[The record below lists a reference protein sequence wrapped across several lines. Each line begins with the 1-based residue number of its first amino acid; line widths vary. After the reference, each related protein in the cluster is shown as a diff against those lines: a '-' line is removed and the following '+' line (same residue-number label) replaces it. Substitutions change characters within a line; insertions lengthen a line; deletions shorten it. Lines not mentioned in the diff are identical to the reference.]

1 MLTKTLILSS
11 RYPTDLT
18 PPNITS
24 HHRWRRTFTISLH
37 VGSLL
42 TSLVAISL
50 FAAAIPRWNANFFHN
65 SGPNKG
71 DWTDGFALGPLTF
84 ALLYHAG
91 VLIYDQ
97 VQQRRRQTPALPA
110 LSQRS
115 LILHTTVTVLI
126 LVIMI
131 PALFIAG
138 YGSLFRFWK
147 PAVRTQSGILVCNM
161 LNVFARECEPV
172 LYTVG
177 SLQIGAIICG
187 TLLWVLHFML
197 LLLSLRDMR
206 RQRLVKQLQKEKLA
220 QYDTASEKSARSNSK
235 RQRSSPSS
243 SRAGSRSNSLTS
255 GESRISG
262 QQQRNIPTI
271 QAPAPSH
278 TRQTSYGK

>member
-18 PPNITS
+18 PPNINS
-24 HHRWRRTFTISLH
+24 HHRWRRTITISLH

-50 FAAAIPRWNANFFHN
+50 FAAAITRWNANFFHN
-65 SGPNKG
+65 SGPNRG
-71 DWTDGFALGPLTF
+71 DWTDGFSLGPLTF
-84 ALLYHAG
+84 AFLYHAS

-97 VQQRRRQTPALPA
+97 VQQRRRQTPTLPS
-110 LSQRS
+110 LSHRS
-115 LILHTTVTVLI
+115 LLLHTAVTVLI
-126 LVIMI
+126 LTIMI

-138 YGSLFRFWK
+138 YGSLFRFWR
-147 PAVRTQSGILVCNM
+147 PAVRTQSGILVCNV

-172 LYTVG
+172 LYAVG
-177 SLQIGAIICG
+177 TLQIGAIICG

-220 QYDTASEKSARSNSK
+220 QYDSPSEKSR
-235 RQRSSPSS
+235 RSSLRRERS
-243 SRAGSRSNSLTS
+243 SRAASRANSLNS
-255 GESRISG
+255 GESRNSDL
-262 QQQRNIPTI
+262 QQSLPAI
-271 QAPAPSH
+271 QPPAPTH
-278 TRQTSYGK
+278 TRMTSQR